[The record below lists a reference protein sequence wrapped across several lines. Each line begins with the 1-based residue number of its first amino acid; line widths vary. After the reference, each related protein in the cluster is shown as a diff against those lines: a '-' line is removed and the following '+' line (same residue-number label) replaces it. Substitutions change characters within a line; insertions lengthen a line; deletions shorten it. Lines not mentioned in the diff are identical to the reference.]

1 MKGTIAAAGELPAV
15 NTIDTGHEGLKGMGV
30 SGVDWRGN
38 RQQSV
43 GDAQAATIHVHI
55 GPWLRFDLRPGL
67 RHADCGYSHGRAAGI
82 GFAR

>member
-1 MKGTIAAAGELPAV
+1 MVLPGQCQCQWQGANV
-15 NTIDTGHEGLKGMGV
+15 GMGV